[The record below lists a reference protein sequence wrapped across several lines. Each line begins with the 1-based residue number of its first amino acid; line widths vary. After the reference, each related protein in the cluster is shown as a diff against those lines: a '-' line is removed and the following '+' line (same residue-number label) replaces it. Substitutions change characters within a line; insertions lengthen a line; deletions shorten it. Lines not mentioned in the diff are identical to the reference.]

1 MTAKSTT
8 TIRIGGDYAARLAE
22 LLEFC
27 DEFFAHAS
35 PSVHV
40 AAQSQPG
47 KDPA

>member
-1 MTAKSTT
+1 MSANSTT
-8 TIRIGGDYAARLAE
+8 TIRIGGDYAAQLAE

-27 DEFFAHAS
+27 DEFFAHAG

-47 KDPA
+47 KDPS